1 MPIDTNPWYYVTF
14 LGDPR
19 LWFSLAVIFF
29 IARLY
34 SKHRKA
40 PHFKW
45 VNKFILF
52 SGFGMGAAF
61 GFSEL
66 LKHIFQIS
74 RLCTEAL
81 NAYCTGI
88 GTLSFPS
95 SHTVISF
102 AVFVGIFYIIRQS
115 YRKKDNA
122 KSYLWLWIF
131 VFPVLVGIS
140 RVMLGVH
147 TYLDVFGGAITG
159 ILITI
164 LFIEIISR
172 IDFLRN
178 MWLSK
183 KNKP

>member
-1 MPIDTNPWYYVTF
+1 M
-14 LGDPR
+14 
-19 LWFSLAVIFF
+19 
-29 IARLY
+29 
-34 SKHRKA
+34 
-40 PHFKW
+40 
-45 VNKFILF
+45 
-52 SGFGMGAAF
+52 
-61 GFSEL
+61 
-66 LKHIFQIS
+66 
-74 RLCTEAL
+74 
-81 NAYCTGI
+81 
-88 GTLSFPS
+88 
-95 SHTVISF
+95 ISF